1 MNRDI
6 SLYIKDILEAMEKAE
21 RFVSGMSYEN
31 FFLDDKTNFAV
42 VRCIEIIG
50 EAVKHIPE
58 VIRGTYSEIPWR
70 DIAGMRDKVSHFY
83 FGVDFRKVWLV
94 VKNDIPRL
102 KPHISQVL
110 EDLGKSAESE

>member
-6 SLYIKDILEAMEKAE
+6 SLY
-21 RFVSGMSYEN
+21 
-31 FFLDDKTNFAV
+31 
-42 VRCIEIIG
+42 
-50 EAVKHIPE
+50 IPE

-83 FGVDFRKVWLV
+83 FEVDFLKVWLV

-110 EDLGKSAESE
+110 EDIGKSAESE